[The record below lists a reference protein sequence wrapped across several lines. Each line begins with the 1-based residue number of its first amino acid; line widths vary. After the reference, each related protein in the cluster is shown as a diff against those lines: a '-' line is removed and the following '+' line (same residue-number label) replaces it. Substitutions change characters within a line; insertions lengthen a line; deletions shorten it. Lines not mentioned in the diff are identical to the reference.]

1 MTKIVGKPIYSSN
14 IVLYLNENMIFVPV
28 KWCVSILI
36 LYSTLL
42 ISANVA

>member
-14 IVLYLNENMIFVPV
+14 IVLYLNEKHDICN
-28 KWCVSILI
+28 VSILI